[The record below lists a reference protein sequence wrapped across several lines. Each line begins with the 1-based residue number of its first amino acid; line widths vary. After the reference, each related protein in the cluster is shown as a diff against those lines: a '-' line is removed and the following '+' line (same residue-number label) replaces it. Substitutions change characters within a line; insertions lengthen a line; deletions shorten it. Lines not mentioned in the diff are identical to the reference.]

1 MSLSLEQKKAVVAEI
16 AEQFKAA
23 QAAVLS
29 EYRGLTVAQM
39 TELRSR
45 ARKSQVYLRVVKN
58 TLAARAIEGSG
69 FECLRGQLTGPL
81 ALAISK
87 DPVAVAKLLADF
99 AKDNEVLKI
108 RAGAMGGKLMS
119 LAQVQE
125 LAKLPSREQLL
136 ATLAGTLQAPI
147 AKFVR
152 TLNEVPSKFVR
163 TLAAVRA
170 ARESAAKS

>member
-1 MSLSLEQKKAVVAEI
+1 MSLNIEQKKAVVAEV

-23 QAAVLS
+23 QAAVLA

-39 TELRSR
+39 TELRR
-45 ARKSQVYLRVVKN
+45 KARQSQVYLRVVKN
-58 TLAARAIEGSG
+58 TLAERAIEGST
-69 FECLRGQLTGPL
+69 FEVLRDKFSGPL

-87 DPVAVAKLLADF
+87 DPVAVAKLLSEF
-99 AKDNEVLKI
+99 SKDNDKLQI
-108 RAGAMGGKLMS
+108 RVGAMSGKLMS
-119 LAQVQE
+119 LDQVQA

-147 AKFVR
+147 VKFAR

-163 TLAAVRA
+163 VLAAVRDA
-170 ARESAAKS
+170 KGSAA

>member
-1 MSLSLEQKKAVVAEI
+1 MSLNLEEKKAVVAEV

-23 QAAVLS
+23 QAAVLA

-39 TELRSR
+39 TELRKK
-45 ARKSQVYLRVVKN
+45 ARQSQVYLRVVKN
-58 TLAARAIEGSG
+58 TLAERAVQGST
-69 FECLRGQLTGPL
+69 FEVLRDKFSGPL

-87 DPVAVAKLLADF
+87 DPVAVAKLLSEF
-99 AKDNEVLKI
+99 AKDNDKLQI
-108 RAGAMGGKLMS
+108 RVGAMSGKLMS
-119 LAQVQE
+119 LEQVQA

-147 AKFVR
+147 VKLAR

-163 TLAAVRA
+163 ALAAVRDA
-170 ARESAAKS
+170 KSSAA